1 MFLKM
6 HALVA
11 VLITVAYGAHGEKPA
26 GSICYVGECFDQ
38 YVTHASKR
46 PTGLIEVSVK
56 TRNYNVSEPR
66 ATPGPQTYSTYW
78 ISCRPSGGYVENE
91 EHMRLR
97 EPNPKPSHATEPGDK
112 LWQAVCR

>member
-1 MFLKM
+1 MFLKL

-11 VLITVAYGAHGEKPA
+11 GLITVANGPHLEKLA
-26 GSICYVGECFDQ
+26 GSICYEGECFDQ
-38 YVTHASKR
+38 YITHVFRR

-56 TRNYNVSEPR
+56 TRNYNASEPS
-66 ATPGPQTYSTYW
+66 ATPGPQTHSTYW
-78 ISCRPSGGYVENE
+78 ISCRLSGGYVENE

-97 EPNPKPSHATEPGDK
+97 EPNPKPSRATEPGDK